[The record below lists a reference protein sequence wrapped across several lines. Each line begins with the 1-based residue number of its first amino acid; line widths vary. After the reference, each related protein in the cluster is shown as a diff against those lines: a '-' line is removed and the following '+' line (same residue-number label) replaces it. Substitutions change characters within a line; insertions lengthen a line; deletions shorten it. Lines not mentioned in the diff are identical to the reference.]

1 MNENVL
7 QTIRAGMDTFSK
19 GQKRIAAFIL
29 DNYDRAA
36 FMTAAR
42 LGETASVSE
51 STVVRFAAQLG
62 YDGYPEM
69 QKALQELIRGKLTS
83 IQRIQVSRDQM
94 SGADI
99 LGSVMQRDMNSIH
112 NVIEQL
118 DRDAFSRAVDK
129 LLGAEHIYILGVRSS
144 SFLAGYLNFKNVT
157 LVQSSAAGEIYEQ
170 LAHIGRG
177 DVLVGISFPRYSKMA
192 IHAVEFA
199 CRRGAE
205 VVAITD
211 SALSPLYGMAAV
223 SLLAPCDMISF
234 VDSMAAPLSLLNAL
248 ILAVGQQRRDD
259 LSATL
264 ADMEQVWSRYSIF
277 GKDDE

>member
-7 QTIRAGMDTFSK
+7 QTIRSGMDGFSK

-112 NVIEQL
+112 NVIDRL
-118 DRDAFSRAVDK
+118 DRDAFSCAVDK
-129 LLGAEHIYILGVRSS
+129 LLGAKHIYILGVRSS
-144 SFLAGYLNFKNVT
+144 SFLAGYLNFYMHLIFKNVT

-170 LAHIGRG
+170 LAHIGKG
-177 DVLVGISFPRYSKMA
+177 DVLVGICFPRYSKMA
-192 IHAVEFA
+192 IHAVQFA
-199 CRRGAE
+199 CSRKADVIAIGVHPYEGGETSLCE
-205 VVAITD
+205 V
-211 SALSPLYGMAAV
+211 LSET
-223 SLLAPCDMISF
+223 LL
-234 VDSMAAPLSLLNAL
+234 
-248 ILAVGQQRRDD
+248 DD
-259 LSATL
+259 LVL
-264 ADMEQVWSRYSIF
+264 
-277 GKDDE
+277 